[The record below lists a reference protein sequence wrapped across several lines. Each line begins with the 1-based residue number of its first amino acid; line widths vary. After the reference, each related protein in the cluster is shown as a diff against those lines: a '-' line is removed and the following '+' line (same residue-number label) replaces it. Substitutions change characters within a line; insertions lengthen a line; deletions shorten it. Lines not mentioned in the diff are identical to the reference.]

1 MLVAAAGVVDEATMR
16 NMLPIRCGV
25 VDPQQTRS
33 GAAEFGKIKNVVTL
47 DMLLLQFGISSH
59 STSDIHLL
67 LVPLNVI

>member
-1 MLVAAAGVVDEATMR
+1 MLVAGADVVDEATMR

-47 DMLLLQFGISSH
+47 DQCKKLLSLKH
-59 STSDIHLL
+59 SVRAT
-67 LVPLNVI
+67 